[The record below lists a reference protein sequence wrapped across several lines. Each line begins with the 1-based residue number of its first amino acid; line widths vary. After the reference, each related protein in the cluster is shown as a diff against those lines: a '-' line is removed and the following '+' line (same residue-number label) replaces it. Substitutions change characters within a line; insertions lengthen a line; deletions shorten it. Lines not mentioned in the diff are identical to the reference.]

1 MTPTPMYLP
10 QIDISLTNSNVP
22 ISDETNFSIVGD
34 VELTRGNHV
43 WSIPE
48 WSQEFRI
55 EFDILVK
62 MEIPVNDVNVFRIT
76 NTDHNIFGLGDRIP
90 VLFVFHSKKFG
101 FRFRVNGNENYG
113 YNYDYELNKQYQ
125 IEISQKK
132 NSDGKAVYKI
142 IINGETFHEVINTTP
157 RNFDNAMLYLS
168 DVHYD
173 TFAPYG
179 SLANLRISSVIMK

>member
-1 MTPTPMYLP
+1 
-10 QIDISLTNSNVP
+10 
-22 ISDETNFSIVGD
+22 
-34 VELTRGNHV
+34 
-43 WSIPE
+43 
-48 WSQEFRI
+48 
-55 EFDILVK
+55 

-179 SLANLRISSVIMK
+179 SLANLRISSALSKLIKSYIEIPGFFLWFMDLIAHYRAYKVSIFHGKVLTAKKFEIYIYEPTFV

>member
-1 MTPTPMYLP
+1 MIPTPF
-10 QIDISLTNSNVP
+10 SLSLINQFKCL

-43 WSIPE
+43 WSIPK

-62 MEIPVNDVNVFRIT
+62 MEINVNEVNVFRIT
-76 NTDHNIFGLGDRIP
+76 NTDHNYEGLGCRIP
-90 VLFVFHSKKFG
+90 AFFVFQSKRFG
-101 FRFRVNGNENYG
+101 FRFHVNGNNNYAIQ
-113 YNYDYELNKQYQ
+113 YDYELNKQYQ
-125 IEISQKK
+125 IELSQKK
-132 NSDGKAVYKI
+132 NSDGESVYKI

-179 SLANLRISSVIMK
+179 RLSNLTISSVIMK